1 MDIQARIP
9 AALCAIHNFIRIHDA
24 ADEVVYVHND
34 DNDDESGGGPLHDAE
49 PAASDADEPSMRK
62 DRIAGKMWEDYLAIR
77 LERGIDDDEG
87 DESRSGSEESG
98 SEESG
103 SDESGSDE

>member
-9 AALCAIHNFIRIHDA
+9 AALCAIHNFNRIHDA

-34 DNDDESGGGPLHDAE
+34 DSDDESGGGPLHDAE
-49 PAASDADEPSMRK
+49 PAASDADEPSMRR
-62 DRIAGKMWEDYLAIR
+62 DRIAGEMWEDYLAIR
-77 LERGIDDDEG
+77 LERGIDNDEG
-87 DESRSGSEESG
+87 DESRSD

-103 SDESGSDE
+103 SDE

>member
-1 MDIQARIP
+1 
-9 AALCAIHNFIRIHDA
+9 
-24 ADEVVYVHND
+24 
-34 DNDDESGGGPLHDAE
+34 
-49 PAASDADEPSMRK
+49 
-62 DRIAGKMWEDYLAIR
+62 MWEDYLAIR

-87 DESRSGSEESG
+87 DESRSD